1 MLVAHKSPAVAIDG
15 DSRLVGALR
24 RDGCKLGG
32 DIYWGDATRI
42 DFLRRC
48 GLSRARALVVTMDA
62 PKAAERIVEIAR
74 KERPDMTI
82 VARARDAAHATRLYE
97 LGASDA
103 IPETVEASLQL
114 AEATLVDIGVP
125 MGLVIASIHE
135 KRDEYR
141 ALLMPTD
148 GPTRQRRAIRMSTRI
163 KKMQRGR
170 SEDARP

>member
-1 MLVAHKSPAVAIDG
+1 M
-15 DSRLVGALR
+15 DS
-24 RDGCKLGG
+24 
-32 DIYWGDATRI
+32 
-42 DFLRRC
+42 
-48 GLSRARALVVTMDA
+48 
-62 PKAAERIVEIAR
+62 PKAAECIVEIAR

-82 VARARDAAHATRLYE
+82 VARARDSAHATRLYE

-103 IPETVEASLQL
+103 IPETIEASLQL

-148 GPTRQRRAIRMSTRI
+148 GPARQRRAIRMSTRM
-163 KKMQRGR
+163 KDMARKR
-170 SEDARP
+170 SEDGK